1 MSIHSRTSDT
11 RICFIGDS
19 LVFGAGDPE
28 CLGWPGRLCVDARR
42 KGYDASYYN
51 LGIRGETSVD
61 IASRWRED
69 ATQRLFPPYRSIQAG
84 VVFSFGTNDTVI
96 VGGQRRVPI
105 EQSLEST
112 TDIIRE
118 ANRMLPVLMVG
129 PAPIADTSRHAEV
142 KRLSDEFGSICRA
155 ERVPFLDVFD
165 QLAESE
171 AWMTEVA
178 AVDGAHPG
186 ASGYAI
192 LAELVGKWSAWANW
206 FE

>member
-1 MSIHSRTSDT
+1 MAIHSKTSDT
-11 RICFIGDS
+11 RICFLEDS

-42 KGYDASYYN
+42 KGYQATYYN
-51 LGIRGETSVD
+51 LGVRGETSVEL
-61 IASRWRED
+61 ASRWQEE
-69 ATQRLFPPYRSIQAG
+69 ATRRLVPPHRSIQAG
-84 VVFSFGTNDTVI
+84 IVFSFGTNDTAI
-96 VGGQRRVPI
+96 VDGQRRVPI
-105 EQSLEST
+105 EQSLAAA

-118 ANRMLPVLMVG
+118 AKRLLPVLMVG
-129 PAPIADTSRHAEV
+129 PAPIADTSRHAV
-142 KRLSDEFGSICRA
+142 VRRLADEFGSICRA
-155 ERVPFLDVFD
+155 EQVPFLDVFD

-171 AWMTEVA
+171 VWMTEVA

-192 LAELVGKWSAWANW
+192 LAGLVGRGSAWKSW